1 MSLEGDVPARV
12 TEEQLLVEVDVARQ
26 EFFESLAGFNAVIA
40 DIPSHLPAPDGVQ
53 RIRNVARQRD
63 VAYVKYRAALKRLS
77 DHLGAEGPKAAR

>member
-1 MSLEGDVPARV
+1 MGLEEDIPPRV
-12 TEEQLLVEVDVARQ
+12 SEEQLLLEVDVARQ

-63 VAYVKYRAALKRLS
+63 VAYAKYRAALKRLS
-77 DHLGAEGPKAAR
+77 DHLGNDGPRTAR